1 MMKLKSLLLQFIVC
15 IVTIIELSSCAIPMK
30 PTGGPKDTKPPV
42 LKLAIP
48 VNYSKEFKDK
58 QIILRFDEMIEVN
71 SSPAEVII
79 SPEIKPRPKFSA
91 IGSSLKISFNDTA
104 LKPNTTYSIQFG
116 KAIKDVHEG
125 NILIG
130 FKYVFATGSYIDS
143 FKFNSFILDGKTR
156 VPADKI
162 LVGLY
167 DQKVDSLPFKKQP
180 IYFNYT
186 NKGTAEF
193 ANLPL
198 PKAHPLRLIA
208 FNDVNGD
215 KLFNLDEPVYYKK
228 SIIDDSL
235 LKNKQG
241 GDSGMLITRLLVKNP
256 PISSIKNII
265 NGTIVSINHAYKLKS
280 IKALETSS
288 KEYLQYFINPD
299 KDSIFIWKAKSAIRV
314 KLAFFKPNQIDTLE
328 SLDSTFN
335 CLAIENSPKLDLK
348 ATGSSKF
355 FLDQKQPY
363 NIIEANKPISYI
375 GKDQNK
381 WLQLTPNQIGTPS
394 GSSKT
399 KDYQIIILPKSIYCP
414 IDSSI
419 NQDTIKISVDKFDQE
434 SYGQLKLKIFKQKFD
449 KPFKVQV
456 INLTSNSILFD
467 FIVKNQKDSIYF
479 KYMPSGSYKVRILP
493 NPSLPFYSYY
503 SANPEQDT
511 LPDYYNYPK
520 EIIIR
525 NNWELVTEITV
536 P

>member
-15 IVTIIELSSCAIPMK
+15 IVTIIEFSSCAIPMK

-125 NILIG
+125 NILTG

-156 VPADKI
+156 IAADKI

-193 ANLPL
+193 TNLPL

-215 KLFNLDEPVYYKK
+215 KLLNLDEPVYYKK
-228 SIIDDSL
+228 SIIDDSIA
-235 LKNKQG
+235 KNNLG
-241 GDSGMLITRLLVKNP
+241 GDSGILITRLLTKNP
-256 PISSIKNII
+256 PISSIKNIG
-265 NGTIVSINHAYKLKS
+265 NGLILSINHAFKIKS
-280 IKALETSS
+280 IKSLSLNKKDS
-288 KEYLQYFINPD
+288 LIYFINED
-299 KDSIFIWKAKSAIRV
+299 KDSIFIWKQKSLLKV
-314 KLAFFKPNQIDTLE
+314 EFSFLKSPF
-328 SLDSTFN
+328 LDSIELDSIIT
-335 CLAIENSPKLDLK
+335 CPAIDLVPKLELK
-348 ATGSSKF
+348 SIGISKF

-375 GKDQNK
+375 GKDQSK
-381 WLQLTPNQIGTPS
+381 WLQLSPNQISTPS
-394 GSSKT
+394 DSSKT

-414 IDSSI
+414 VDSSI
-419 NQDTIKISVDKFDQE
+419 NQDTIKISVDKFDPE

-456 INLTSNSILFD
+456 INLTTNSILFD